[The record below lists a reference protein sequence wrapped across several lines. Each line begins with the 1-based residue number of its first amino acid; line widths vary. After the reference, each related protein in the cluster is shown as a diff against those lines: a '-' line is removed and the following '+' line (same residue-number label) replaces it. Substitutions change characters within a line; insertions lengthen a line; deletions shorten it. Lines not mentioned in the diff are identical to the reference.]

1 MLFFK
6 TLQNSQKN
14 ESVRLFFLNKGTG
27 LRPLLFLKE
36 QLQYLFPKNNVSI
49 NNHQILTF
57 VFRRE
62 SLIVIVQFLRFS

>member
-6 TLQNSQKN
+6 ILQNSQKN
-14 ESVRLFFLNKGTG
+14 ESVRLFLLNKGTG
-27 LRPLLFLKE
+27 LRPLLFFKE
-36 QLQYLFPKNNVSI
+36 QLQYLLPKNSVSF